1 MSLNFSDLA
10 FGYRTIIS
18 GKWDLFNRE
27 ESSRGVLQ
35 MAFCVKQTFIMNEG
49 LDEVRRAHV

>member
-35 MAFCVKQTFIMNEG
+35 MAFCVKQTFIMN
-49 LDEVRRAHV
+49 